1 MEAAAAPAFPRPPAV
16 AFPLPMADGSVMVR
30 PDGPAASSVPV
41 AVCTTAPEPLVPD
54 VSTPENSTMLHAMDS
69 WPLEKLMVTLPAV
82 GDAPIARNSVMRSR
96 KVGLPAFQTAVLA
109 TTQVRPFPE
118 SVGRSGV

>member
-1 MEAAAAPAFPRPPAV
+1 PKPPAV
-16 AFPLPMADGSVMVR
+16 AFPLPMANCSVMVR
-30 PDGPAASSVPV
+30 PNGPAASSEP
-41 AVCTTAPEPLVPD
+41 ARNCLTAPEPLVPD
-54 VSTPENSTMLHAMDS
+54 VSTPENSTMLHEMDC
-69 WPLEKLMVTLPAV
+69 WAFEKLMVTLPAV